1 MDIIPGN
8 HDTYYK
14 NTNDLNSLKELLGHY
29 MNEVNIVMRPKVME
43 YDSLKIALIPWIAP
57 DVEKET
63 YEFLGS
69 CGADVIGGHFELN
82 GFDMYR
88 GMPCHDGM
96 DPSIL
101 KNFELVLSGH
111 FHTKSQPGNIHYL
124 GSQMEF
130 FWNDAGDK
138 KYFHVLDTETRE
150 LEAIHNPVTLFEK
163 LYYDDEVEDYLKYDV
178 SRFKEKFVKIIVV
191 NKSDHF
197 VFDRFL
203 DRLQTQNIHDLKI
216 AENLNEFIGSYVA
229 DSDVDIEDTQTLL
242 SSYIDA
248 VETPLDKD
256 RIKNQVNELMIEAQS
271 MEIA

>member
-1 MDIIPGN
+1 ME
-8 HDTYYK
+8 YE
-14 NTNDLNSLKELLGHY
+14 SLK
-29 MNEVNIVMRPKVME
+29 V
-43 YDSLKIALIPWIAP
+43 ALIPWIAP

-63 YEFLGS
+63 YEFLEN

-96 DPSIL
+96 DRGVL
-101 KNFELVLSGH
+101 NNFELVLSGH
-111 FHTKSQPGNIHYL
+111 FHTKSQQSNIHYL

-150 LEAIHNPVTLFEK
+150 LTAVHNPITLFEK
-163 LYYDDEVEDYLKYDV
+163 IYYDDEKEDYLKVDV
-178 SRFKEKFVKIIVV
+178 SKYQDKFVKIIVV

-197 VFDRFL
+197 IFDRFL
-203 DRLQTQNIHDLKI
+203 DRLQTMNIHDLKI
-216 AENLNEFIGSYVA
+216 AENLNEFIGENVA

-256 RIKNQVNELMIEAQS
+256 RIKNQVNELMIEAQT